1 MKNEMSVVSYVELS
15 VPAEERHLKAAR
27 FAAESLASDKS
38 AVTIVVPNEN
48 PKLIVTKFPMLRA
61 RQMDVVDRV
70 AHAFAMDMEDYEDQ
84 SVGFPKSEAEKR
96 RDKRKLERA
105 KERRRERRAMH
116 ETR

>member
-15 VPAEERHLKAAR
+15 VPAEERHLKVAR
-27 FAAESLASDKS
+27 SAAESLTSDKS
-38 AVTIVVPNEN
+38 AVTIEIPKEN

-61 RQMDVVDRV
+61 RQIDVVDRV

-105 KERRRERRAMH
+105 KERRRERRAMR